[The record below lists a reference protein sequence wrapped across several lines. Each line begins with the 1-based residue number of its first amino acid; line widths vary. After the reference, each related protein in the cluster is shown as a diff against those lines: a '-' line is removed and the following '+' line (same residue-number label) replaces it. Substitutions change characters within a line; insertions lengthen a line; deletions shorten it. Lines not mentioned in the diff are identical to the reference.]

1 MQDREKLVQRARAR
15 YEGNALFQSWQAI
28 LAYNKGDYEAAAEAF
43 LRASQYTRYAN
54 TAKRGLLQS
63 LLSLARTDPT
73 KARNLAAR
81 MQKASTEE
89 PLLLLACAFASL
101 RLDEIG
107 TPSDKPDA
115 VQSMTSALNAWEQM
129 MLEQQPRQQASVPL
143 TRASYWALAGRQ
155 DLALTEAV
163 RGLSMDP
170 KNPAALRQTILLALE
185 LRDPDQR
192 GDG

>member
-1 MQDREKLVQRARAR
+1 MQQARAR

-63 LLSLARTDPT
+63 LLSLRGPIPP
-73 KARNLAAR
+73 RLA
-81 MQKASTEE
+81 TW
-89 PLLLLACAFASL
+89 PPACRKLPRKNRSCCWPALSP
-101 RLDEIG
+101 RCCLDEIG

-115 VQSMTSALNAWEQM
+115 VQSMASALNAWEQM

-143 TRASYWALAGRQ
+143 TRASLLVAGRT
-155 DLALTEAV
+155 A
-163 RGLSMDP
+163 RSP
-170 KNPAALRQTILLALE
+170 P
-185 LRDPDQR
+185 
-192 GDG
+192 